1 MLWHVLA
8 SAKILR
14 KPFPVSRLYLDYQ
27 PKAVEGNA
35 VSRLPEERG
44 EVVEVPVGVDAAPV
58 PGCPLV
64 HLLVLRQRLVK
75 LVQHAP
81 GAGHAV

>member
-1 MLWHVLA
+1 MACSCLCQDSKKA
-8 SAKILR
+8 IYSFTTILR
-14 KPFPVSRLYLDYQ
+14 L
-27 PKAVEGNA
+27 PKAVKGYA
-35 VSRLPEERG
+35 VFRLPEERG

-58 PGCPLV
+58 PGGPLV

>member
-1 MLWHVLA
+1 MFSPLPRFYESH
-8 SAKILR
+8 SSFTIILR
-14 KPFPVSRLYLDYQ
+14 L

-35 VSRLPEERG
+35 VSSLPEERG

-58 PGCPLV
+58 PGGPLV